1 MKLKKIMGALLATTL
16 LFGCSSNQENKTPTD
31 EDFVLNVAKGLE
43 ARWDLNDQ
51 DDTDSMSTSKLQK
64 AYRSYIKAEKDQVG
78 KLSKY
83 KFKDKELKSIAE
95 QYINGLELQEEGIQY
110 VGTDNYSD
118 QQKTWTL
125 GYNYRIVSI
134 TKMAEDYGLTV
145 DSKYQETLDDM
156 IAEEPTAKR
165 DVDIQDFVNNL
176 QATLTYTKDE
186 SQSDEYHNSYT
197 AIIENTTDYT
207 INSMDLQ
214 LDFLDASGVTIGQ
227 SNDYLNDIAPGSKMQ
242 STIEYYDLESK
253 GEPASFKLTVTA
265 YSN

>member
-43 ARWDLNDQ
+43 ARWDLNDEY
-51 DDTDSMSTSKLQK
+51 DTSSMSTSETQK
-64 AYRSYIKAEKDQVG
+64 ADKEFINAEKNQIG

-83 KFKDKELKSIAE
+83 KFKDKDLKSIAE
-95 QYINGLELQEEGIQY
+95 QYMNALDLQEEGIKY
-110 VGTDNYSD
+110 DGTDDYTNYN
-118 QQKTWTL
+118 KTWSL

-134 TKMAEDYGLTV
+134 AKMVNDYGLTV
-145 DSKYQETLDDM
+145 DSKYQNTLDDM
-156 IAEEPTAKR
+156 LAEEPTAKK
-165 DVDIQDFVNNL
+165 DVEIQDFINNL
-176 QATLTYTKDE
+176 QDTLTYTKDE

-197 AIIENTTDYT
+197 AIIENTTNYK

-227 SNDYLNDIAPGSKMQ
+227 SNDYLSNIESGSKIQ
-242 STIEYYDLESK
+242 STIDYYELESK

-265 YSN
+265 YYD